1 MKAERD
7 LGFGPKTRT
16 SSMRASRESDASPRR
31 GEREATLVRRRRV
44 QKVRRIAVP
53 AVIGVIACAA
63 LIGWWSGAI
72 ADMVGSVSKQINT
85 QAIKT
90 GLVIDEVAVSG
101 LRRLSRADILEAV
114 AVPPG
119 TPIFAVDIDEIC
131 NRVAMIGWVKSVE
144 VARELPNHL
153 RVQITERKP
162 IAIWQQQGLLALIDD
177 EGAVITTAGL
187 DEFSD
192 LPQVVGVGAARA
204 AARLAPILR
213 TEPSLYRDMQAAVRV
228 ADRRWDV
235 VFKNGVRVRLPDGGE
250 AQAWRRLAQLQAEHR
265 ILAREIQI
273 VDLRQP
279 DRLILRLTSEEVN
292 RRKLEAAAGVK
303 GGRV

>member
-192 LPQVVGVGAARA
+192 LPQVVGVGAERA